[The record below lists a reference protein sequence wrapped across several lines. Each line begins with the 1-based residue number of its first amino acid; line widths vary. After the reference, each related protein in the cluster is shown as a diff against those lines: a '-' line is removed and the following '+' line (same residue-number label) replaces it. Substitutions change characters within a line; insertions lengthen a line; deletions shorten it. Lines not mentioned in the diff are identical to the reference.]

1 MRQRGFIRRQ
11 ALRFLKG
18 FPCRRE
24 IVLVAE
30 HGGLALPAGRAQG
43 FIRRRFQGVDK
54 FLFFARRV
62 GFQIATEQGIGC
74 FFRSCIELG
83 QVAEQVFKQGDG
95 ILLASI
101 FQPVSGDQGQG
112 FRMQIENRQ
121 ARQLL
126 AGKLH
131 QHLRQ
136 HQFLGN
142 TQFWPVNRST
152 ALLEF
157 AARSAQ
163 ARRVAFRSC
172 LFPWPEAIFRNR
184 RRVPDFQ
191 RQRRGHALFHFRQ
204 ASLGWNLHCV
214 QQKLSHADH
223 AGAELVEGDA
233 FQNLP
238 GCGITNHLNGVVPA
252 FGLVE
257 SVHVCHR

>member
-1 MRQRGFIRRQ
+1 MNGCQRTQHAVVAAVGQIVQQGNQVAVVVFRVAGQAGRPESRPRLSFLAPAFGNQQQDFQMRQRGFIRRQ

-30 HGGLALPAGRAQG
+30 HGGLALPAGRAQR

-54 FLFFARRV
+54 FLFLARRV

-83 QVAEQVFKQGDG
+83 QVAEQVFEQGDG
-95 ILLASI
+95 ILLAAI

-142 TQFWPVNRST
+142 TQFWPVDRST

-163 ARRVAFRSC
+163 ARRVAFRSR

-191 RQRRGHALFHFRQ
+191 
-204 ASLGWNLHCV
+204 CY
-214 QQKLSHADH
+214 
-223 AGAELVEGDA
+223 
-233 FQNLP
+233 
-238 GCGITNHLNGVVPA
+238 
-252 FGLVE
+252 
-257 SVHVCHR
+257 